1 MNEIKIGSKS
11 IGGSRPIAN
20 GHNWVMKQAGFNMPI
35 SYIPDNSYIPAGTP
49 LCCDEEKREALPLKI
64 AKVMSVNGT
73 KVSIALQTPY
83 VTAPFSVGESVIKLG
98 EDFTTAGTAVTITAI
113 EDTATVTE
121 ITLSAALTGLT
132 ANDFIVL
139 ANSDKKPVG
148 TPNAIAPFD
157 IVKEDNNSTY
167 KFTAAAVSFDGDIF
181 LRRIPA
187 MPELVKTA
195 LLNSGCKFHWSES
208 L

>member
-1 MNEIKIGSKS
+1 MDEIKNGKRS

-20 GHNWVMKQAGFNMPI
+20 GHNWVMKQAGFNVPI
-35 SYIPDNSYIPAGTP
+35 SYIPNGSYLPAGIP
-49 LCCDEEKREALPLKI
+49 LVCDEKTREALPLKI
-64 AKVMSVNGT
+64 AEVVSVSGT
-73 KVSIALQTPY
+73 KVSIALQTPF
-83 VTAPFSVGESVIKLG
+83 VTAPFVVGESVMKLG
-98 EDFTTAGTAVTITAI
+98 SDLTTAGTTADISAI
-113 EDTATVTE
+113 ENTDSATE
-121 ITLSAALTGLT
+121 ITLSAELSLSEG
-132 ANDFIVL
+132 DYIVL
-139 ANSDKKPVG
+139 ANSEKKPVG

-157 IVKEDNNSTY
+157 IVKEDDGSTH

-187 MPELVKTA
+187 MPELVKVA